1 MMLLR
6 RGGMSPDHAAALQ
19 APQTWQPLV
28 RSCSGHGH
36 LLQKLNDAVDAA
48 DEAAAVRLPLP
59 AGAATSSVMASMD
72 EDDMT
77 TEAKQCLLALREGK
91 R

>member
-1 MMLLR
+1 ML
-6 RGGMSPDHAAALQ
+6 PHHAAALQ
-19 APQTWQPLV
+19 ALQTWVPIAN
-28 RSCSGHGH
+28 CSAHVD
-36 LLQKLNDAVDAA
+36 LPQKLNDAVDAA
-48 DEAAAVRLPLP
+48 EEAAAVRPPLP

>member
-1 MMLLR
+1 M
-6 RGGMSPDHAAALQ
+6 
-19 APQTWQPLV
+19 
-28 RSCSGHGH
+28 
-36 LLQKLNDAVDAA
+36 DAA

>member
-1 MMLLR
+1 MLPCL
-6 RGGMSPDHAAALQ
+6 GGMLPHHVAAPASPSDCLLAN
-19 APQTWQPLV
+19 
-28 RSCSGHGH
+28 CSADVH
-36 LLQKLNDAVDAA
+36 LPQKLNDAVDAA
-48 DEAAAVRLPLP
+48 EEAAAVRPPLP

>member
-1 MMLLR
+1 MLPRL
-6 RGGMSPDHAAALQ
+6 GGMLPHHAAALQ
-19 APQTWQPLV
+19 APQTWLPLAN
-28 RSCSGHGH
+28 CSSHGR
-36 LLQKLNDAVDAA
+36 LPQKLNDAVDAA
-48 DEAAAVRLPLP
+48 EEAAAMRLPLP